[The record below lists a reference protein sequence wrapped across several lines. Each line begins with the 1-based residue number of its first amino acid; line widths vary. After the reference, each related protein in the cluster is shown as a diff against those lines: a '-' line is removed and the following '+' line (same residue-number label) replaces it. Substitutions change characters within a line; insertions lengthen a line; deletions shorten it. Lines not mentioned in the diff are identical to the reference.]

1 MIIQTL
7 YDHLVADTTLTN
19 LLSTYEGEPA
29 IFTIPDPPG
38 DADLPYIVIGP
49 IVAQSPADTKTTR
62 GQFYRVDVR
71 CYTENTGDAAPV
83 DEIAERARIVLH
95 RQEIFTTEFDWV
107 FTICDGPI
115 SSDEDDAYGR
125 LLTPQIT
132 VQF

>member
-1 MIIQTL
+1 MIIKTL
-7 YDHLVADTTLTN
+7 YEHLVADTTLTDM
-19 LLSTYEGEPA
+19 LSTYNGEPA
-29 IFTIPDPPG
+29 IFTATPPG
-38 DADLPYIVIGP
+38 DADLPYIIIGP
-49 IVAQSPADTKTTR
+49 IIAQSPADTKTTR

-71 CYTENTGDAAPV
+71 CYTDATGNSLPV
-83 DEIAERARIVLH
+83 DEIAERARLVLH
-95 RQEIFTTEFDWV
+95 RQEIFTEEFNWV